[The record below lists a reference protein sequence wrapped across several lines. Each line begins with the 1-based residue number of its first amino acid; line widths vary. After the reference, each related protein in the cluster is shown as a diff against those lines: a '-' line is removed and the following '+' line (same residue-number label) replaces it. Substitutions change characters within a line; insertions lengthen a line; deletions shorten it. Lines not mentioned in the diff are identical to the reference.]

1 MKKAM
6 APSEY
11 NDILFSA
18 FLGQAISSE
27 RILIMSGK
35 DHAQFLRRRFL
46 KNHHMKD
53 AV

>member
-1 MKKAM
+1 M

-18 FLGQAISSE
+18 FLGQAAISSE

-46 KNHHMKD
+46 KNHHMKG